1 MASIVYIKKGD
12 RYPLLAATL
21 TLEDGTAINLTGG
34 SVIFRMST
42 QHGQNLVNTAATVV
56 SATDGTVRYDWAS
69 GDTDVVGKFR
79 GEFVATLSSGRV
91 VTVPNFEYIDIRIQD
106 SVPTS

>member
-1 MASIVYIKKGD
+1 MV
-12 RYPLLAATL
+12 
-21 TLEDGTAINLTGG
+21 
-34 SVIFRMST
+34 FRMST
-42 QHGQNLVNTAATVV
+42 QHGKNLVNTAATVV
-56 SATDGTVRYDWAS
+56 TAASGTVRYDWAA

-79 GEFVATLSSGRV
+79 GEFVATLASGRD